1 MVSRQRNEFLH
12 IAHGMIWNIASSNTY
27 LPSWR
32 NRLGCNTNKCVMLSI
47 RCLIKVLFFF
57 RFQFNVSIVV
67 FNVNSISVLSTP
79 WKPSS
84 SLTTDCSS
92 ILLFSISYTFW
103 DSISLYFSIIVSC
116 NFYQVLCITSTIFL
130 HTLIQEKLDL
140 SYIGMSKCSL
150 IYFPCFNLFLC
161 DPCARAMAKVL

>member
-79 WKPSS
+79 WKP
-84 SLTTDCSS
+84 
-92 ILLFSISYTFW
+92 YTFW